1 MSTAL
6 TKNEQL
12 KQFLQGERNIAT
24 PFELSFDSIQ
34 GNSVFTCSQ
43 VLRLLPGKRL
53 VLKANEGEQQLAIK
67 LFASAQKGQREYNK
81 ELKGHALA
89 KAAGVNVPDLVVSY
103 AEASDYFA
111 VAYEF
116 LTDTESF
123 SSETVGKKPQV
134 VANTVEMVAKMHD
147 YGIFQQDIH
156 LDNILLQNDK
166 IYLIDLGS
174 VACETEGQALKK
186 SKSLANLALFVAQ
199 FYPMDQ
205 DKLIP
210 LLQNYYQA
218 RSWPWNDEEQAQFL
232 KVLKPIWLKR
242 KQDYLNKC
250 FRSCSMTEYGHN
262 FPNEYAFRRDY
273 FQTDIRDFINNI
285 EQLMSEGETLKAG
298 NSATVVKVT
307 YDNKTIVIK
316 RYNVKSIWHFIRRC
330 LRQSRAAV
338 SWRNANLL
346 EFINLPTLKPVG
358 FIEKR
363 KSWLRHTAYFIS
375 EYQDAAELLDVY
387 QQRQASE
394 EELEQIKAIFDLMQK
409 TQISH
414 GDLKAQNLLL
424 NAQGKVSLIDL
435 DSMQEHQ
442 NAEQFQK
449 AFNKDK
455 KRFLRNWQEPKIKKI
470 FTSFID
476 LSSE

>member
-1 MSTAL
+1 MSIAL
-6 TKNEQL
+6 TKHEQL

-24 PFELSFDSIQ
+24 PFELAFDSIQ
-34 GNSVFTCSQ
+34 VSSVFTCSE

-53 VLKANEGEQQLAIK
+53 VLKANKGDQQLAIK
-67 LFASAQKGQREYNK
+67 LFASAQKGQREHNQ

-89 KAAGVNVPDLVVSY
+89 KAAGVNVPDLIASY
-103 AEASDYFA
+103 TEASDYFA
-111 VAYEF
+111 IAYDF
-116 LTDTESF
+116 LTDTELF
-123 SSETVGKKPQV
+123 SSETVRKKPQV
-134 VANTVEMVAKMHD
+134 VANIVEIIAKMHNH
-147 YGIFQQDIH
+147 GIWQQDIH
-156 LDNILLQNDK
+156 LDNVLLQNDK

-174 VACETEGQALKK
+174 VACETEGKALKK
-186 SKSLANLALFVAQ
+186 TKSLANLALFVAQ
-199 FYPMDQ
+199 FYPMEQ

-210 LLQNYYQA
+210 FLQNYYQA
-218 RSWPWNDEEQAQFL
+218 RSWLWNEGEKAHFL
-232 KVLKPIWLKR
+232 KILKPIWLKR
-242 KQDYLNKC
+242 KQDYLKKC
-250 FRSCSMTEYGHN
+250 FRNCTMTEYGHD
-262 FPNEYAFRRDY
+262 FSKEYAFRRNY

-285 EQLMSEGETLKAG
+285 EHLMGEGEALKAG
-298 NSATVVKVT
+298 NSATVVKVIF
-307 YDNKTIVIK
+307 DGKPIVIK
-316 RYNVKSIWHFIRRC
+316 RYNIKSSWHFIRRC
-330 LRQSRAAV
+330 MRKSRAAV

-346 EFINLPTLKPVG
+346 GFINLPTLKPIG

-363 KSWLRHTAYFIS
+363 KGWLRHTAYFIS

-424 NAQGKVSLIDL
+424 NTHGKVSLIDL

-442 NAEQFQK
+442 NSEQFQK

-455 KRFLRNWQEPKIKKI
+455 KRFLRNWQDMKVKEK
-470 FTSFID
+470 FTS
-476 LSSE
+476 LVY